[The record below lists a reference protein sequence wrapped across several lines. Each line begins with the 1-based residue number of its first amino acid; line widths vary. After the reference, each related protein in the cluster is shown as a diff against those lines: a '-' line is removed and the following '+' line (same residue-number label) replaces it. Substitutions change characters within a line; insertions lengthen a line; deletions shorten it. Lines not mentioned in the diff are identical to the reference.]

1 MENLE
6 LPILGIIPARGGSKR
21 IERKN
26 EKLLA
31 GKPLLAWSIEAAQD
45 LEFVKVMVSTDDGI
59 IAKIATGLGAEVPFL
74 RSKKYASD
82 EANIVDAVIEVLEF
96 YEREGLFF
104 QAVLLLQP
112 TSPFRTKESIREAVS
127 LHKNSQFESVV
138 SVNRARTHPYWC
150 KKIEHGVL
158 VPFNQSYD
166 GVKLR
171 SQDLPEVYELNGSI
185 YLASVSTLKATKSF
199 YSLNTQALVV
209 SEHESLD
216 IDTPYDWL
224 QAVTRAKMVLEK

>member
-1 MENLE
+1 M
-6 LPILGIIPARGGSKR
+6 
-21 IERKN
+21 
-26 EKLLA
+26 
-31 GKPLLAWSIEAAQD
+31 
-45 LEFVKVMVSTDDGI
+45 
-59 IAKIATGLGAEVPFL
+59 GAEVPFL
-74 RSKKYASD
+74 RSKKYATD

-96 YEREGLFF
+96 YEREGVFF

-127 LHKNSQFESVV
+127 LYKNSQFESVV

-209 SEHESLD
+209 SEDESLD

-224 QAVTRAKMVLEK
+224 QAVTRAKMVLGK